1 MSDHLSSLRAVQD
14 PVIDLTDL
22 YFFPVPDVPGRL
34 AVVLNV
40 FPGAQPGTAFSD
52 AVLYRIRL
60 APADIGPD
68 AVVRARGEDAVA
80 FDVTFTDIEPDTG
93 DQGGALSY
101 GADRA
106 VAFRTGE
113 KGAVRGSEV
122 CIFAGLRRDPF
133 FMDVKSEV
141 RTRATRRLAFTA
153 PGVDAVAGQ
162 NVLSI
167 VLELDSDAVL
177 GTDRSA
183 LWAANGESLSRG
195 TPAAR
200 FERIGR
206 PEAKNVLL
214 SVNGNDTVNATVDLR
229 DLYNLDDPFD
239 VPPESAATY
248 RARLDANLAMFDQL
262 DDATAWPFT
271 DRQHH
276 PLTETLLH
284 DHLVLD
290 TTKPF
295 GEHGYLDV
303 ERGALTGRGHE
314 TCGGRWLNDDVIDI
328 LYSVIVGGWNGRPVR
343 DGVDAAVIPA
353 SRAFPYLAAANPDP
367 PALEA
372 GAILDPSD

>member
-22 YFFPVPDVPGRL
+22 YFFPVPEVPGRL

-40 FPGAQPGTAFSD
+40 FPGAQPGAAFSD
-52 AVLYRIRL
+52 AVLYRMRL

-93 DQGGALSY
+93 DQGGVLSY
-101 GADRA
+101 GTDRT

-113 KGAVRGSEV
+113 QGAVYGPEV
-122 CIFAGLRRDPF
+122 SVFAGLRRDPF

-141 RTRATRRLAFTA
+141 RTRATRRLAFTS
-153 PGVDAVAGQ
+153 PGVDAVEGQ

-167 VLELDSDAVL
+167 VLELDADAVL
-177 GTDRSA
+177 GADRSA
-183 LWAANGESLSRG
+183 LWAATGESLSQGR
-195 TPAAR
+195 PAAR

-239 VPPESAATY
+239 VPPESAAFY

-262 DDATAWPFT
+262 DDAIAWPFT
-271 DRQHH
+271 DDHHH

-290 TTKPF
+290 TTRPF
-295 GEHGYLDV
+295 GEHGYLDI
-303 ERGALTGRGHE
+303 ERGALTGQAHK
-314 TCGGRWLNDDVIDI
+314 TCGGRWLNEDVIDI
-328 LYSVIVGGWNGRPVR
+328 LYSVIVGGWHGRPVH

-353 SRAFPYLAAANPDP
+353 THAFPYLAEANPNP
-367 PALEA
+367 PALNA
-372 GAILDPSD
+372 GAILDPAD

>member
-1 MSDHLSSLRAVQD
+1 VSDHLSSLRAVQD

-60 APADIGPD
+60 APADIGHD
-68 AVVRARGEDAVA
+68 AVVRARGEEAVA

-133 FMDVKSEV
+133 FMDVKGEV

-183 LWAANGESLSRG
+183 LWAANGESLSQG

-239 VPPESAATY
+239 VPPESAAAY

-328 LYSVIVGGWNGRPVR
+328 LYSVTVGGWNGRPVR

>member
-34 AVVLNV
+34 AVVLNL
-40 FPGAQPGTAFSD
+40 FPGAQPGAAFSD
-52 AVLYRIRL
+52 AVLYRMRL

-80 FDVTFTDIEPDTG
+80 FDLTFTDIDPDVG
-93 DQGGALSY
+93 DQGGVLSY
-101 GADRA
+101 GTDRT
-106 VAFRTGE
+106 VTFRTGE
-113 KGAVRGSEV
+113 NGVVRGSEV
-122 CIFAGLRRDPF
+122 TVFAGLRRDPF

-167 VLELDSDAVL
+167 VLELDADAVL

-183 LWAANGESLSRG
+183 LWAATGESLSRG

-239 VPPESAATY
+239 VPPASMAAY

-262 DDATAWPFT
+262 DDAIAWPFS
-271 DRQHH
+271 DGQHH

-290 TTKPF
+290 TTKPS

-303 ERGALTGRGHE
+303 ERGALTGQAHK
-314 TCGGRWLNDDVIDI
+314 TCGGRWLNEDVIDI
-328 LYSVIVGGWNGRPVR
+328 LYSVIVGGWHGRPVH

-353 SRAFPYLAAANPDP
+353 TRTFPYLAEANPNP